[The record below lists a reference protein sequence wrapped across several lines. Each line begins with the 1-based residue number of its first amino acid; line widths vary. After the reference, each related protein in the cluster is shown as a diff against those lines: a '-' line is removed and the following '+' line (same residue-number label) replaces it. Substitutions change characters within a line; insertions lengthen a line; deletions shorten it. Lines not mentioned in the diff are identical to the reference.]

1 MRSLSKVYL
10 ESMPMDKQPK
20 LIIVCGLPGSGKTTH
35 SRSVA
40 TELAAIRF
48 SPDEWMDSLNIS
60 LWDADARELVEK
72 LQWDLAKE
80 LLQIGQSVV
89 IEWGTWARAERDAL
103 RDQGQALG
111 ALVELHYLDEDIDVL
126 WRRIESRGA
135 ESPLITRADLEDW
148 VEAFEVPSEEEM
160 GLFDSVYR
168 SSD

>member
-1 MRSLSKVYL
+1 
-10 ESMPMDKQPK
+10 MDKQPK
-20 LIIVCGLPGSGKTTH
+20 LVIVCGLPGSGKTTH

-40 TELAAIRF
+40 SELAAIRF
-48 SPDEWMDSLNIS
+48 SPDEWMDSLDLN
-60 LWDADARELVEK
+60 LWDADSRELVEK

-103 RDQGQALG
+103 RDQGRSLG
-111 ALVELHYLDEDIDVL
+111 ALVELHFLDEDIDVL

-135 ESPLITRADLEDW
+135 ESPPITRADLEDW
-148 VEAFEVPSEEEM
+148 VEAFEVPDEDEM

-168 SSD
+168 SSDRHRSADPER